1 MRKLVATL
9 LLVLALLAIA
19 PTGIRA
25 IEQPQQVGPDAC
37 SLCGYIPLWCWLCY
51 MQQWWDTGCYPGD
64 PDCLDW

>member
-19 PTGIRA
+19 PTDVRA
-25 IEQPQQVGPDAC
+25 IEQPQQAIPDAC

-51 MQQWWDTGCYPGD
+51 MLQWWDSGCYPGD
-64 PDCLDW
+64 PDCIDW